1 SPSSACSKAMASR
14 SQLSC
19 EYNGVTIPKNK
30 SEIGWVR
37 PSGYSMGSSSTWA
50 MKSVTAVITDSAS
63 PSSPILQSDVSAHQS
78 AQACNDCSN
87 PADCAFDTSKDSAL
101 GGRTESKTN
110 LPTLSGNSSAYV
122 APSFVP

>member
-63 PSSPILQSDVSAHQS
+63 PSSPILQSDVSENQS
-78 AQACNDCSN
+78 AQAYNDCTN
-87 PADCAFDTSKDSAL
+87 QADYAFDTMKDSAL
-101 GGRTESKTN
+101 GGRSESKTSM
-110 LPTLSGNSSAYV
+110 PTLSRNSSAHV
-122 APSFVP
+122 DPSFVL